1 MTHYNICLSVAG
13 SDPSGGAGI
22 QADLKTF
29 SALGCYGAA
38 AITAITVQ
46 NTCGVT
52 RSVAVDG
59 KLVRDQMLAVLTD
72 LKPQSVKIGMTPN
85 ADIISHIADSLES
98 HPVPFIVL
106 DPIIRS
112 SSGHPLID
120 ANAIETMCQRLLP
133 LVSLLTPNLDELKCL
148 SDKTDPVDA
157 AREIISRFH
166 VPAILVKGGHAQG
179 EPTDILVTAD
189 NITTFEGQRV
199 DTKNDHG
206 TGCTLSSAIAAY
218 VSTGHDLPTSI
229 SLAKQYVSRAL
240 AEGRDVCLGQGHGGM
255 NHFFA
260 PLTLRKQ
267 KNS

>member
-29 SALGCYGAA
+29 SALGCYGTT

-52 RSVAVDG
+52 QSVPVDG
-59 KLVRDQMLAVLTD
+59 RLVSDQMLAVLTD
-72 LKPQSVKIGMTPN
+72 LPPQAVKIGMTPN
-85 ADIISHIADSLES
+85 ADIISHIAGCLKA
-98 HPVPFIVL
+98 HPVPFVVL

-120 ANAIETMCQRLLP
+120 AATIETMCRELLP

-148 SDKTDPVDA
+148 SQKADPVDA
-157 AREIISRFH
+157 AREIISRFR
-166 VPAILVKGGHAQG
+166 VPAVLVKGGHAQG
-179 EPTDILVTAD
+179 QPTDQLVTSA
-189 NITTFEGQRV
+189 TLATFEGQRI
-199 DTKNDHG
+199 DTPNDHG

-218 VSTGHDLPTSI
+218 VAGGHDLPTSV
-229 SLAKQYVSRAL
+229 SLAKQYVSLAL
-240 AEGRDVCLGQGHGGM
+240 VHGRDVCLGQGHGGM

-260 PLTLRKQ
+260 PLSLRKQ
-267 KNS
+267 KI

>member
-29 SALGCYGAA
+29 SALGCYGTT

-52 RSVAVDG
+52 QSVPVDG
-59 KLVRDQMLAVLTD
+59 PLVRDQMLAVLTD
-72 LKPQSVKIGMTPN
+72 LSPRAVKIGMTPN
-85 ADIISHIADSLES
+85 AEIISHIADCLRA
-98 HPVPFIVL
+98 HPVPFVVL

-120 ANAIETMCQRLLP
+120 AAAIETMCRELLP
-133 LVSLLTPNLDELKCL
+133 LVSLVTPNLDELRCL
-148 SDKTDPVDA
+148 SDKTELVDA
-157 AREIISRFH
+157 AREIISSFR
-166 VPAILVKGGHAQG
+166 VPAVLVKGGHAQG
-179 EPTDILVTAD
+179 QPTDLLVTATTL
-189 NITTFEGQRV
+189 TTFEGQRI
-199 DTKNDHG
+199 DTPNDHG

-218 VSTGHDLPTSI
+218 VAGGQDLPTSV
-229 SLAKQYVSRAL
+229 SLAKQYVSQAL
-240 AEGRDVCLGQGHGGM
+240 TQGRDVCLGHGHGGM

-260 PLTLRKQ
+260 PLPLRKQ
-267 KNS
+267 KIS

>member
-29 SALGCYGAA
+29 SALGCYGATV
-38 AITAITVQ
+38 ITAITVQ
-46 NTCGVT
+46 NTCGVS

-59 KLVRDQMLAVLTD
+59 ELVRDQMLAVLSD
-72 LKPQSVKIGMTPN
+72 LSPKAVKIGMTPN
-85 ADIISHIADSLES
+85 ADIISHIAHCLTT
-98 HPVPFIVL
+98 HPVPFVVL

-120 ANAIETMCQRLLP
+120 TAALETMCRQLLP
-133 LVSLLTPNLDELKCL
+133 LVNLLTPNLDELKCL
-148 SDKTDPVDA
+148 SDQAAPVEA

-179 EPTDILVTAD
+179 APTDMLVTAD
-189 NITTFEGQRV
+189 GIKTYEGRRV

-218 VSTGHDLPTSI
+218 VASGHDLPTSVG
-229 SLAKQYVSRAL
+229 LAKQYVGQAL

-260 PLTLRKQ
+260 PLSLRKQ
-267 KNS
+267 KN